1 MKILIYNWAQF
12 DDAGLAGGGVTLYLR
27 NVIEELLK
35 REGVEVYFLSSG
47 AKYGWFRRKPA
58 IHSTPNA
65 YKHPQLKTF
74 TLVNSPVKA
83 PAHDAFNSI
92 DVWLRDTVTSDL
104 ISEFIETHGPFEAFH
119 IHNLEGISSN
129 VLALPKGQN
138 LKRLFYTFHNYMPVC
153 PQIELLYNGKDLC
166 TDYHDGTRCLGCLGH
181 DNRMKDL
188 IAAERVG
195 GALKGR
201 GLNGHPLGGFIFDMM
216 SGTRSY
222 VRALRNLSHDLFT
235 GLRTGFRYWKLR
247 PRQAAGKVMS
257 WKAGPK
263 TQPPQM
269 MALPDQAGLAAGYRQ
284 WRESNGAALKANADG
299 IFAVSDLCREA
310 ALRFLPSG
318 TEITALALPMDIEVS
333 DQERQALRASR
344 PERDGITL
352 SFIGYNIPS
361 KGLPF
366 LIDALMEIDD
376 PFFREN
382 VDLLIVA
389 RLSPHRTRQLQQL
402 RTRFRNVRVVPG
414 YARNQLAALSQEIDL
429 NIVPSVWWET
439 FNQVT
444 VEMGLLG
451 VPSLVSDRVGAKQT
465 ITSPGFVF
473 EAENKADFGA
483 KLSAL
488 VHNPDMRARF
498 FDAPL
503 QIPELKGHVDTLL
516 EFYTADGADIDTT
529 STKVG

>member
-35 REGVEVYFLSSG
+35 REEVEVYFLSSG
-47 AKYGWFRRKPA
+47 AKYGMFRRKPA
-58 IHSTPNA
+58 IHKAANA
-65 YKHPQLKTF
+65 YKHPRLKTF
-74 TLVNSPVKA
+74 SLVNSPVKA

-104 ISEFIETHGPFEAFH
+104 VSDFLKTHGPFDAFH

-129 VLALPKGQN
+129 VLSVSKGPY

-181 DNRMKDL
+181 ENQMQDL
-188 IAAERVG
+188 IALERVG
-195 GALKGR
+195 GTLKGR
-201 GLNGHPLGGFIFDMM
+201 GLNGHPLGNFLFDMFT
-216 SGTRSY
+216 GTRSY
-222 VRALRNLSHDLFT
+222 VRALKNLTRDVTF
-235 GLRTGFRYWKLR
+235 GLRTRFRYWQLR
-247 PRQAAGKVMS
+247 PRQAPGQVMS
-257 WKAGPK
+257 WKSGPN
-263 TQPPQM
+263 TPPPHIM
-269 MALPDQAGLAAGYRQ
+269 PLPDLTVKATSYRQ
-284 WRESNGAALKANADG
+284 WREANGVALKANVDG

-310 ALRFLPSG
+310 ALRFLPAG
-318 TEITALALPMDIEVS
+318 TQITALALPMDIEVS
-333 DQERQALRASR
+333 MQERQALRASR

-366 LIDALMEIDD
+366 LIDALIEIDD

-389 RLSPHRTRQLQQL
+389 RLSPHRSRQLQQL
-402 RTRFRNVRVVPG
+402 RTRFRNVRIVPG
-414 YARNQLAALSQEIDL
+414 YARNQLTALSQEIDL
-429 NIVPSVWWET
+429 NIVPSIWWET

-465 ITSPGFVF
+465 IANPDFVF
-473 EAENKADFGA
+473 EAENKADFRA
-483 KLSAL
+483 KLTVL
-488 VHNPDMRARF
+488 VHDPKQRERF
-498 FDAPL
+498 FDTPL
-503 QIPELKGHVDTLL
+503 QIPELKEHVDELL
-516 EFYTADGADIDTT
+516 AFYKTGGLETDVMSDE
-529 STKVG
+529 K

>member
-27 NVIEELLK
+27 NVIEELLR
-35 REGVEVYFLSSG
+35 REDVEIYFLSSG
-47 AKYGWFRRKPA
+47 AKYGVFHRKPA
-58 IHSTPNA
+58 INETENA
-65 YKHPQLKTF
+65 YKHPRLKTF

-104 ISEFIETHGPFEAFH
+104 VSSFLKTYGPFDAFH

-129 VLALPKGQN
+129 VLSLSKGPH

-166 TDYHDGTRCLGCLGH
+166 TDYYDGTRCLGCLVH
-181 DNRMKDL
+181 ENQMQNL
-188 IAAERVG
+188 IALERVG
-195 GALKGR
+195 GTLKGR
-201 GLNGHPLGGFIFDMM
+201 GLNGHPLGGFVFDMF
-216 SGTRSY
+216 SGTGY
-222 VRALRNLSHDLFT
+222 YFRALKNLTRDLAT
-235 GLRTGFRYWKLR
+235 GLRTRFRYWKLL
-247 PRQAAGKVMS
+247 PRQAVGHVMS
-257 WKAGPK
+257 WKARPS
-263 TQPPQM
+263 TPLPHIM
-269 MALPDQAGLAAGYRQ
+269 PLPDLAVKATSYRQ
-284 WRESNGAALKANADG
+284 WREANGAALKANVDG
-299 IFAVSDLCREA
+299 IFAVSDLCRET
-310 ALRFLPSG
+310 ALRFLPDG
-318 TEITALALPMDIEVS
+318 TQITALPLPMDIEFTV
-333 DQERQALRASR
+333 QEREALRASR

-376 PFFREN
+376 LFFREN

-389 RLSPHRTRQLQQL
+389 RLSSHRSRQLQQL
-402 RTRFRNVRVVPG
+402 RTRFRNVRIVPG
-414 YARNQLAALSQEIDL
+414 YSRDQLTTLSQEIDL
-429 NIVPSVWWET
+429 NIVPSIWWET

-465 ITSPGFVF
+465 IDRSEFVF
-473 EAENKADFGA
+473 EAENKVDFCA
-483 KLSAL
+483 KLTVL
-488 VHNPDMRARF
+488 VHNPEQRARF
-498 FDAPL
+498 FDTPL
-503 QIPELKGHVDTLL
+503 QIPDLKVHVDELL
-516 EFYTADGADIDTT
+516 AFYKADVPQAD
-529 STKVG
+529 